1 MYPSQ
6 RVYWLQTAPFE
17 SYKLID
23 TVVLYLCNKWNRPDH
38 LKGPIWTLHLY
49 MAWKWLTSAFICWEA
64 LFFKDKWGGFS
75 GIFAFHILCP
85 KIKIVRII
93 LIQGFKLK
101 ILHFILV
108 LIANLAKFFLK
119 YIYLIKNSMNLW
131 ICSPQNKARVYYL
144 YITKVEDLCLL
155 CSFLLNICV
164 FNVYISLNF
173 FFLIFVRFLNKKINS
188 SLQAT
193 VVPNAS
199 LSN

>member
-1 MYPSQ
+1 MRGVFRNFCFSYFVPKNKNSSYYLNSRFQAQNPSF
-6 RVYWLQTAPFE
+6 YFSP
-17 SYKLID
+17 YCKLGEI
-23 TVVLYLCNKWNRPDH
+23 
-38 LKGPIWTLHLY
+38 
-49 MAWKWLTSAFICWEA
+49 
-64 LFFKDKWGGFS
+64 
-75 GIFAFHILCP
+75 
-85 KIKIVRII
+85 
-93 LIQGFKLK
+93 
-101 ILHFILV
+101 
-108 LIANLAKFFLK
+108 FLK